1 MAYSSD
7 SYRKVKDEL
16 RESRERAEAEAT
28 ARRSE
33 IHEAHPDIA
42 TVDAALAETG
52 MRLFKIALSGGE
64 DARRRLAKLREE
76 NAAMLDLRRKLL
88 VAAGYPEDATEPRYA
103 CGECHDSGYIGTKMC
118 ACMRRRLILE
128 GFRESGI
135 GGLIDRQS
143 FDNFS
148 LDYYRDERERDEMRF
163 VFERAKKFAETFG
176 TDAAPCKNLMFIGG
190 TGLGKT
196 HLSTAI
202 ARRVIERG
210 YDVKY
215 ESAPNIISDFE
226 DERFGGERYYS
237 RGNSP
242 TDKYFECDLLI
253 IDDLGAEMVNQF
265 TLSSLYNLINTRQNR
280 GLGMLI
286 STNLDGKELR
296 ALYNDRITSRLFG
309 EFDILRFRGS
319 DNRGL

>member
-1 MAYSSD
+1 MGYSSE
-7 SYRKVKDEL
+7 SYRRVKDEL
-16 RESRERAEAEAT
+16 RVKRERAEAEAT

-33 IHEAHPDIA
+33 IHDAHPDIA
-42 TVDAALAETG
+42 ALDAALSETG
-52 MRLFKIALSGGE
+52 MRLFKIALEGG
-64 DARRRLAKLREE
+64 AGRLERLREE
-76 NAAMLDLRRKLL
+76 NAAMLELRAKMLA
-88 VAAGYPEDATEPRYA
+88 AAGYPADVTEPRYECA
-103 CGECHDSGYIGTKMC
+103 ECHDSGYVGTRMC
-118 ACMRRRLILE
+118 ACMRRALILE
-128 GFRESGI
+128 SFRESGI

-143 FDNFS
+143 FENFS
-148 LDYYRDERERDEMRF
+148 LDYYRDERERSEMSF
-163 VFERAKKFAETFG
+163 VFSRAKKFAETFG
-176 TDAAPCKNLMFIGG
+176 TPDAPCRNLMFIGG

-226 DERFGGERYYS
+226 AERFGGERYYS
-237 RGNSP
+237 RGASL

-253 IDDLGAEMVNQF
+253 IDDLGAELVNQF
-265 TLSSLYNLINTRQNR
+265 TVSCLYNLINTRQNR

-286 STNLDGKELR
+286 STNLDGSELR
-296 ALYNDRITSRLFG
+296 SLYNDRITSRLFG
-309 EFDILRFRGS
+309 EFDILRFRGR